1 MSYRPPNLIDVT
13 HVLVRA
19 HHGGAAD
26 AALQI
31 RATGAVASFW

>member
-1 MSYRPPNLIDVT
+1 VA

-19 HHGGAAD
+19 HQGGAAD

-31 RATGAVASFW
+31 RATGPVASFL